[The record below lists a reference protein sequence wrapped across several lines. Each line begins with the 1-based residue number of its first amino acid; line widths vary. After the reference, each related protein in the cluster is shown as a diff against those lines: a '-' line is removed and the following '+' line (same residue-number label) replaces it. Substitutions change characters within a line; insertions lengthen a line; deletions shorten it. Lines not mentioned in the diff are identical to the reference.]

1 MLEKLK
7 WTKEPPQEEGWY
19 WIKLFYEFNTE
30 KRIVYVQELVT
41 GSIGAL
47 YFTDGDGIFTD
58 GESIIDVEH
67 VSAEWAGPIPEPE
80 DGDNNASTISAQ
92 V

>member
-47 YFTDGDGIFTD
+47 YFTDGDGIF
-58 GESIIDVEH
+58 DVERAP
-67 VSAEWAGPIPEPE
+67 AEWAGPIPEPE
-80 DGDNNASTISAQ
+80 E
-92 V
+92 